1 MRPDNKARPMSRRRS
16 ITVWLAG
23 SVLGWGLVFAA
34 LDRVLAPDDQPIA
47 GAEPPPAAVETALPA
62 AADILSP
69 EELRR
74 LREIAPAAGGMPAEG
89 RR

>member
-1 MRPDNKARPMSRRRS
+1 MRPDDRARPLSRRRS

-34 LDRVLAPDDQPIA
+34 LDRVLAPDSQPVA
-47 GAEPPPAAVETALPA
+47 EAEPPPAAVETASPA
-62 AADILSP
+62 AEDILTP

-74 LREIAPAAGGMPAEG
+74 LFEIAPAAGGMPAEG